1 MSLYPQIDAATG
13 AFVNPS
19 PAAAAA
25 AAAAAA
31 RPSPFLA
38 PAASAPA
45 AATSLRVVIA
55 EQFRVAPPVRLP
67 PEAAAVPAARD
78 GVGSGGFDFEHRA
91 LEALAAPPPAAAP
104 AAGEGRIE
112 AAISA
117 AAARAG
123 ADRAAAALGLAVAL
137 AAVAGGREPGAAALD
152 AATRGVVQLR
162 ELGYGDA
169 VVVGALVAAGGDVQR
184 AAEGLP

>member
-1 MSLYPQIDAATG
+1 MSLYPTIDAATG

-25 AAAAAA
+25 AAA
-31 RPSPFLA
+31 RPSPF
-38 PAASAPA
+38 SAPA

-67 PEAAAVPAARD
+67 PEAAAVPAAAAD
-78 GVGSGGFDFEHRA
+78 GASSGGFDYETRA
-91 LEALAAPPPAAAP
+91 LEALAAPAPAVAP
-104 AAGEGRIE
+104 AAGEGRLE
-112 AAISA
+112 VAIGA

-137 AAVAGGREPGAAALD
+137 AAGAGGREPGAAALD

-169 VVVGALVAAGGDVQR
+169 AVVGALVAAGGDVQR
-184 AAEGLP
+184 AAESLP